1 MGKSTRTPI
10 LAAGGIVIRN
20 GAKPL
25 VAIVQRRRD
34 DAWVLPKGKLK
45 PNEKP
50 IAAAKR
56 EATEETGCAV
66 RMHEFLGVISYE
78 AGNGPKIAHFWR
90 MEAIDG
96 PPGKL
101 MRDIKAVEW
110 LPLSGAIDRLS
121 LPHEQFFLRNV
132 GRHALSKT
140 LEKTRTA
147 QPAQSTTRPQFERA
161 PPVIPDDTGAPRP
174 GSQPRWPILA
184 RLTKR
189 LHAALGPTR

>member
-1 MGKSTRTPI
+1 MGKSARNPI

-20 GAKPL
+20 GARPL
-25 VAIVQRRRD
+25 VAVVQRRRD
-34 DAWVLPKGKLK
+34 GAWVLPKGKLK

-66 RMHEFLGVISYE
+66 RLHEFLGVISYE
-78 AGNGPKIAHFWR
+78 VGNGPKIAHFWR

-96 PPGKL
+96 PAGKL
-101 MRDIKAVEW
+101 MGDIKAVQW
-110 LPLSGAIDRLS
+110 LPLAGAIDRLS
-121 LPHEQFFLRNV
+121 LPHEQSFLRNV
-132 GRHALSKT
+132 GRQALRSALAKP
-140 LEKTRTA
+140 RA
-147 QPAQSTTRPQFERA
+147 GRPAPAVARA
-161 PPVIPDDTGAPRP
+161 PLDPAPLPDDAALTRS

-184 RLTKR
+184 RLTRR

>member
-1 MGKSTRTPI
+1 MGKSTRNPI

-25 VAIVQRRRD
+25 IAVVQRRRD
-34 DAWVLPKGKLK
+34 GAWVLPKGKLK

-66 RMHEFLGVISYE
+66 RVHEFLGVISYLG
-78 AGNGPKIAHFWR
+78 GNGPKIAHFWR

-96 PPGKL
+96 PPSKL
-101 MRDIKAVEW
+101 MSDIKAVEW
-110 LPLSGAIDRLS
+110 LPLSAAIDRLK
-121 LPHEQFFLRNV
+121 LPHEQYFLRNV
-132 GRHALSKT
+132 GRHALRKM
-140 LEKTRTA
+140 LKKARPGGPVQATA
-147 QPAQSTTRPQFERA
+147 RPLDQA
-161 PPVIPDDTGAPRP
+161 PLPDDTAAPR
-174 GSQPRWPILA
+174 SRLQPRWPILA